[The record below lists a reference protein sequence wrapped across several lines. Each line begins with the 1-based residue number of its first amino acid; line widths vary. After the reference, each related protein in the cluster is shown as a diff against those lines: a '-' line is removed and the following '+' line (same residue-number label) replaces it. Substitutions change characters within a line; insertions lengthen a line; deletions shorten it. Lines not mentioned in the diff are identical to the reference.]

1 MTVALPAPAP
11 SPRRRR
17 LSAWQRLLADRA
29 VLLGVLVLLLVV
41 VSALGARWI
50 APHNPNAQDV
60 SRRLLPPLS
69 PGHILGSDELGRD
82 ILARIVYGSRVSLIV
97 GFVSV
102 AIAGTIGVLFGL
114 VSGYSRSAVTIVID
128 WLTNVQLAFP
138 FILLAIAV
146 VAVTGSGLRNL
157 VIVLGVTSWPVYTRI
172 TRGTVMGLREREF
185 VEASRATGGSTVHIL
200 LRHVLPNTLA
210 PLLVIATFEVAR
222 LIVAEAALSFLGLG
236 VQPNTPSWG
245 SMLADGRGYLDT
257 AWWLATFPGVAI
269 VLVVL
274 GINLI
279 GDWLRDEFDY
289 RL

>member
-1 MTVALPAPAP
+1 MTAALPAPAL

-29 VLLGVLVLLLVV
+29 ALLGVLVLLLVV
-41 VSALGARWI
+41 VSAIGARWI

-102 AIAGTIGVLFGL
+102 AIAGTIGVLLGL
-114 VSGYSRSAVTIVID
+114 VSGYSRSVVTIVID

-138 FILLAIAV
+138 FILLALAV

-157 VIVLGVTSWPVYTRI
+157 VVVLAVTSWPVYTRI
-172 TRGTVMGLREREF
+172 TRGTVLGLREREF
-185 VEASRATGGSTVHIL
+185 VEASRATGGSMVHIL

-210 PLLVIATFEVAR
+210 PLLVIATFEVGAPDR
-222 LIVAEAALSFLGLG
+222 
-236 VQPNTPSWG
+236 
-245 SMLADGRGYLDT
+245 GRGGDALPRARRAAQHPLLGQHAGGRARVPGHRVVARAVCRSLD
-257 AWWLATFPGVAI
+257 
-269 VLVVL
+269 
-274 GINLI
+274 
-279 GDWLRDEFDY
+279 
-289 RL
+289 